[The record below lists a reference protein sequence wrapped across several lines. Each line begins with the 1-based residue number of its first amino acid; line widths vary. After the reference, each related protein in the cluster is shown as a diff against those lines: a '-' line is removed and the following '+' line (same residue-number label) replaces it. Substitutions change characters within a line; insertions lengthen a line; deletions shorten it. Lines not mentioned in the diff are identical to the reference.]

1 MLFSHSPQVLD
12 QVPQPSVAILSVTG
26 VTAALDVADTTR
38 LFLHRNRDLRDLRWR
53 YRTPEAGEVI
63 FADDAGHAHARRWT
77 NRQSGRS
84 AITMRYGAERL
95 DLDES
100 NAA

>member
-1 MLFSHSPQVLD
+1 
-12 QVPQPSVAILSVTG
+12 
-26 VTAALDVADTTR
+26 
-38 LFLHRNRDLRDLRWR
+38 
-53 YRTPEAGEVI
+53 VI
-63 FADDAGHAHARRWT
+63 FADDAGHAYARRWT

-84 AITMRYGAERL
+84 AIAMRYGAERL